1 MDITRCLTIST
12 AHIKKS
18 TADMVDAE
26 EIFDMVVYK
35 KDEFGWWIVTAP
47 NILRDPDVPS
57 DLKACIKLALKYDCE
72 WLCLDRDG
80 DYVASLPSYDWE

>member
-18 TADMVDAE
+18 TANMVDAE

-35 KDEFGWWIVTAP
+35 KDELGWWIVTSP

-57 DLKACIKLALKYDCE
+57 DLKTCVELALQYDCE

-80 DYVASLPSYDWE
+80 EVLDNLPTYDW